1 MIINSFV
8 PSQEIFQTGIN
19 KLDTNTNKSE
29 TNKVEGTS
37 DSFATTLQNSLD
49 EVNNKQVVADNASQA
64 LVKGDNVEISDVMLA
79 SEEAKVSLQL
89 AVQVRNKLVDAYK
102 EISQMQL

>member
-1 MIINSFV
+1 MIINNFV

-19 KLDTNTNKSE
+19 TINTDKNKNTTVNTGLDT
-29 TNKVEGTS
+29 
-37 DSFATTLQNSLD
+37 FATTLQNSID
-49 EVNNKQVVADNASQA
+49 GINDKQLVADKASEA
-64 LVKGDNVEISDVMLA
+64 LVKGEDVEISDVMLA
-79 SEEAKVSLQL
+79 TEEAKVSLQF

>member
-8 PSQEIFQTGIN
+8 PSQEIFQAGVNNIS
-19 KLDTNTNKSE
+19 TNKNQS
-29 TNKVEGTS
+29 NKVEGGL

-49 EVNNKQVVADNASQA
+49 EINTKQVDANKASEA
-64 LVKGDNVEISDVMLA
+64 LVKGEDVQISDVMLA
-79 SEEAKVSLQL
+79 SEEAKVSLQF

>member
-1 MIINSFV
+1 MIINNFV

-19 KLDTNTNKSE
+19 SVDTKKNKDNTVETGLDT
-29 TNKVEGTS
+29 
-37 DSFATTLQNSLD
+37 FATTLQNSID
-49 EVNNKQVVADNASQA
+49 GVNDKQVVANQASEA
-64 LVKGDNVEISDVMLA
+64 LVKGEDVEISDVMLA
-79 SEEAKVSLQL
+79 SEEAKVSLQF

>member
-8 PSQEIFQTGIN
+8 PSQEIFKTGVGNI
-19 KLDTNTNKSE
+19 DTNKTE
-29 TNKVEGTS
+29 TNKVEGGL
-37 DSFATTLQNSLD
+37 DSFATTLQNSLND
-49 EVNNKQVVADNASQA
+49 INTKQVDANTASEA
-64 LVKGDNVEISDVMLA
+64 LVKGEDVEISDVMLA
-79 SEEAKVSLQL
+79 SEEAKVSLQF

>member
-19 KLDTNTNKSE
+19 KLDTNTNKD
-29 TNKVEGTS
+29 NKVEAGAGA

>member
-19 KLDTNTNKSE
+19 KLDTNTNINKD
-29 TNKVEGTS
+29 NKVEAGADT
-37 DSFATTLQNSLD
+37 FATTLQNSLD
-49 EVNNKQVVADNASQA
+49 EVNNKQVVANNASEA
-64 LVKGDNVEISDVMLA
+64 LVKGKDVEISDVMLA
-79 SEEAKVSLQL
+79 SEEAKVSLQF

>member
-19 KLDTNTNKSE
+19 NISNNKNQS
-29 TNKVEGTS
+29 NKVENGLE
-37 DSFATTLQNSLD
+37 SFATTLQNSLAEIND
-49 EVNNKQVVADNASQA
+49 QQLVANNASEA
-64 LVKGDNVEISDVMLA
+64 LVKGEDVEISDVMLA
-79 SEEAKVSLQL
+79 SEEAKVSLQF